1 MMNLN
6 ELVGKKMSF
15 TDLDD
20 KMMDNG
26 FYSIADD
33 GVANEIK
40 ESGCAYYESKN
51 GDLAVVISFEV
62 LADLEYGDIELLVT
76 AAE

>member
-15 TDLDD
+15 TDLDN

-33 GVANEIK
+33 VAANEIK
-40 ESGCAYYESKN
+40 VSASTYYESKN